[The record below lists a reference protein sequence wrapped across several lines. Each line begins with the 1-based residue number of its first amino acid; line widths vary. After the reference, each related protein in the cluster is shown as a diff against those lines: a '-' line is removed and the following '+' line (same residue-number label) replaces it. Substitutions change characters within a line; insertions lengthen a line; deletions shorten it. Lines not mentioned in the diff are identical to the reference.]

1 MDKTDQIKEKNKNV
15 TDEQEDVTSKQN
27 YIYDNPTATHSTH
40 RSSDTQN
47 WWSTFSTWLF
57 SSYPTTQQKK
67 RRAER
72 HILSLLFL
80 LLSLLS
86 FTVVYL
92 ISPLCLFFRGFCYFN
107 SVAIAAKQLQHKL
120 SVSKILIVD
129 WVRWLVALL
138 SCYSCVFTIVCT
150 LKKTELEFLF
160 SLFDCLLFSNPITR
174 MFTMA
179 TEPRKCSTVTQASS
193 TSHSIAM
200 TMETSS
206 LVAVHQLRWATLY
219 HSPERT
225 PSNAKR
231 TKQRIFFDWLVALY
245 ECLVFFRV

>member
-1 MDKTDQIKEKNKNV
+1 MMTRQTLHRAHTV
-15 TDEQEDVTSKQN
+15 VQTHRTDEAPFQHDFSAVILQLSK
-27 YIYDNPTATHSTH
+27 
-40 RSSDTQN
+40 RKEELKDTFCLFY
-47 WWSTFSTWLF
+47 FSM
-57 SSYPTTQQKK
+57 
-67 RRAER
+67 
-72 HILSLLFL
+72 
-80 LLSLLS
+80 SLLS
-86 FTVVYL
+86 FTVIYF
-92 ISPLCLFFRGFCYFN
+92 ISPLCLFFFRGFCYFN

-150 LKKTELEFLF
+150 LKKTDFLF
-160 SLFDCLLFSNPITR
+160 SLFDCSLFSNPITR

-179 TEPRKCSTVTQASS
+179 TEPRKCSTVTQASC

-219 HSPERT
+219 HSAERT
-225 PSNAKR
+225 PSYAKR
-231 TKQRIFFDWLVALY
+231 TINSVVFWLIGGAIQMFLF
-245 ECLVFFRV
+245 FFRV